1 MSDIPSTGSR
11 RRGEGI
17 RSTSSGNVLPVED
30 LERLLQGLDLL
41 LPPGDAFLVADA
53 RAHTRGLQ
61 LLEVGE
67 RGVQLFL
74 RAVEVLLLQHER
86 LLLVLL
92 LGGLVL
98 DVFVLGRFI
107 DLGVRH
113 ELIVVLLRS
122 LLCPTSFF
130 NTSDCSW
137 SC

>member
-11 RRGEGI
+11 RRGEGGATSGNAPPPPLRI

-53 RAHTRGLQ
+53 RAHTRGFQ

-98 DVFVLGRFI
+98 DVSAWRRV
-107 DLGVRH
+107 
-113 ELIVVLLRS
+113 
-122 LLCPTSFF
+122 
-130 NTSDCSW
+130 
-137 SC
+137 